1 MVADGKA
8 ATIPPLSRSV
18 THHWGWPHE
27 DRGSSVIPASAQLVR
42 RLESCRRTCG
52 TFEAGERQHLGRPL
66 SDS

>member
-18 THHWGWPHE
+18 THHWGWPRE